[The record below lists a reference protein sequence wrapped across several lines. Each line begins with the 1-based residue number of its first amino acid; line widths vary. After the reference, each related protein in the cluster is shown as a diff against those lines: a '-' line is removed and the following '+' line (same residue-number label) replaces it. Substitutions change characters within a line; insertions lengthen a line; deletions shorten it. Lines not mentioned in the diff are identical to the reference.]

1 MYITPKGNIMK
12 IKFTETEIFK
22 RAIKKEKIAGED
34 VEALKKELRVN
45 PEKGDLIKDSGGF
58 RKIRMA
64 IENTGKSGGA
74 RVIYFYLSLQGEIF
88 LATAYKKS
96 NKENLSAADLKELK
110 KFAKIIKKTEV

>member
-1 MYITPKGNIMK
+1 MK
-12 IKFTETEIFK
+12 IKFTETAIFK
-22 RAIKKEKIAGED
+22 RAIKKEKIDGENI
-34 VEALKKELRVN
+34 EELKKELRIN

-74 RVIYFYLSLQGEIF
+74 RVIYFYLSLKGEIF
-88 LATAYKKS
+88 LATAYKKT

-110 KFAKIIKKTEV
+110 KFAKIIKNMEA